1 MDGDRGIMTTQL
13 YTDNELHIIA
23 DDLINEDNAQY
34 IFGVLAEMRRRYE
47 KRIAELVP
55 APLPVDIPARMPP
68 IDYTKTVIVSQGA
81 PRGEVT
87 NE

>member
-55 APLPVDIPARMPP
+55 VPPV
-68 IDYTKTVIVSQGA
+68 IDYQKVVVVSQGA
-81 PRGEVT
+81 PRDEVK
-87 NE
+87 